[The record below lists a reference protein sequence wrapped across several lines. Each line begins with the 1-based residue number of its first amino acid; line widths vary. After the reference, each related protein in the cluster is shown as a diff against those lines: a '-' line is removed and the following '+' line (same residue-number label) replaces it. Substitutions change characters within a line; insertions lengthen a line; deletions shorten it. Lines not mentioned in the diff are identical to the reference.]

1 MKKHYAVPHPAELL
15 ETEAGRATRISD
27 WLATHLAV
35 VFGVTWTVWLFFL
48 VPLVAYFLP
57 SHVQSEIFFFSS
69 GWIQLFA
76 LPLLAYVSS
85 KIQKS
90 SDAQSDAMY
99 QALTHVATEMDLI
112 VAKLEIPPVP
122 KVESEQEAE

>member
-1 MKKHYAVPHPAELL
+1 MKHHAVPHPAELL
-15 ETEAGRATRISD
+15 EKEAGGATRISD

-35 VFGVTWTVWLFFL
+35 VFGVTWTVWLFFI

-76 LPLLAYVSS
+76 LPLLAYVSN

-99 QALTHVATEMDLI
+99 QALTHVATEMDKI
-112 VAKLEIPPVP
+112 MEKLEIPAVP
-122 KVESEQEAE
+122 EIQSEQEAE